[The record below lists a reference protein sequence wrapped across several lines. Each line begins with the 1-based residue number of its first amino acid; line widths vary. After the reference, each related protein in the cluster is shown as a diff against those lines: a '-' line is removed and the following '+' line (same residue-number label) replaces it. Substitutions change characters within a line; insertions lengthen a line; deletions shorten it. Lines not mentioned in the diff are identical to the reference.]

1 MTDINPVHA
10 KTTVNAYLKTL
21 AKPATGAAQATPVRR
36 LTADRVELSELARYR
51 ALVASLPAIR
61 TDLVNSVR
69 QQIQA
74 GTYETDEKLTQAI
87 EALAAD
93 L

>member
-21 AKPATGAAQATPVRR
+21 GKPTTGAAAATPVRR
-36 LTADRVELSELARYR
+36 LTADSVEFSEVAKYR
-51 ALVASLPAIR
+51 ALIANLPAIR

-74 GTYETDEKLTQAI
+74 GTYETEEKLTKAI